1 MNANIVE
8 VSLVRSINGYSVIY
22 TPTIYYSC
30 RQDSLEHLSFY
41 EFTLIYKKIASIKQ
55 LPFKEPHH

>member
-8 VSLVRSINGYSVIY
+8 VSLVRSINGDLAIY
-22 TPTIYYSC
+22 TPTTYYSC
-30 RQDSLEHLSFY
+30 RQRSLEHLFY